1 MLKAVGARSRD
12 VMLLFVT
19 EAAVIGVAGGILG
32 AAAASALSRSGN
44 AIVDLIVPPV
54 AGIAAE
60 VFRPDLV
67 VTMIAIGA
75 AVLLSVGSGL
85 LPAVRAAA
93 QDPMKALHHE

>member
-1 MLKAVGARSRD
+1 
-12 VMLLFVT
+12 MLLFVT

-32 AAAASALSRSGN
+32 AAVAAGLSRTGN
-44 AIVDLIVPPV
+44 SIVDSVVPPV

-60 VFRPDLV
+60 VFRPDVV
-67 VTMIAIGA
+67 VTMIAVGV